1 MEGARKSNLLINWK
15 WCEVWNHKTAEGCK
29 EILCYVHATSA
40 DGDDARI
47 SMGSGI
53 AYNASYRDLA
63 QAWLLGVT
71 YLPRGASVVREVLLN
86 KTSPTNHTIGNRSE
100 QFT

>member
-1 MEGARKSNLLINWK
+1 
-15 WCEVWNHKTAEGCK
+15 
-29 EILCYVHATSA
+29 
-40 DGDDARI
+40 
-47 SMGSGI
+47 MGSGI